1 MELMYVGL
9 IIVKQ
14 FSYKWCFWCLKVFFV
29 FGLLQLLDFFFLILS
44 YLHFSHVKSWTE
56 CMIAKKDKQTCY
68 NILTKTQPKIIIKYQ
83 QKGNK

>member
-29 FGLLQLLDFFFLILS
+29 FGLLQLLDFFLFINFVLFTLFSCEILDRVYDS
-44 YLHFSHVKSWTE
+44 
-56 CMIAKKDKQTCY
+56 KKRQT
-68 NILTKTQPKIIIKYQ
+68 NLL
-83 QKGNK
+83 